1 LINSFKRI
9 LTIIVMSLV
18 VCLPHLF
25 GGPSVDDLAKYMMT
39 SKRWNYV
46 NCLSS
51 TSKDTDRL
59 CDGLSNMCVSV
70 DLVSDTDIPDTM
82 ADTVVL
88 GTDVPDT
95 VSDRLE
101 KFTLHTKG
109 AIDGLFWSMFLAHHG
124 MNEYHRVGVN
134 NGNEE
139 MKEKNK
145 IVEYL
150 HGQSATLFNTFS
162 NYKVTKAFVT
172 DAISDLLTCAKMKWS
187 GLVAMSLFYQA
198 NILIVDYDKK
208 IYLPFLVGNAL
219 QTYILYRNPLYNKK
233 DRTSVSYFVDV
244 AEKIMSYEQIQ
255 NTMIGLIHYEKPL
268 KGISTYKSTD
278 LESMAEKV
286 GIDVDDENGKML
298 KKQDIYTKIL
308 LKCVWE

>member
-1 LINSFKRI
+1 
-9 LTIIVMSLV
+9 MSLV

-39 SKRWNYV
+39 SERWNYI

-59 CDGLSNMCVSV
+59 CVGLSNMSVSV
-70 DLVSDTDIPDTM
+70 DLAQDTNVPVM
-82 ADTVVL
+82 
-88 GTDVPDT
+88 DVPDT
-95 VSDRLE
+95 MVSTDMADRLE
-101 KFTLHTKG
+101 KFTLNTKG
-109 AIDGLFWSMFLAHHG
+109 AVDGLFWSMFLAHHG
-124 MNEYHRVGVN
+124 MNEYHRVGLN

-150 HGQSATLFNTFS
+150 HGESTSLLNTFS
-162 NYKVTKAFVT
+162 NYKVTKVFVADT
-172 DAISDLLTCAKMKWS
+172 ISDLLTCAKMKWS
-187 GLVAMSLFYQA
+187 GLVAMSLYYQA

-286 GIDVDDENGKML
+286 GIEVDDENGKML
-298 KKQDIYTKIL
+298 KKQDLYTKIL